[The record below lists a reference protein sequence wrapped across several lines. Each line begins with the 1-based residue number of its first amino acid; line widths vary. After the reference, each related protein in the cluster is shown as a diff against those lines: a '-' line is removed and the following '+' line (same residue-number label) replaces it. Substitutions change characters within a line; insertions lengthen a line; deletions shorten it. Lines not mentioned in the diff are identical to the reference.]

1 MDSRSHVFQLLEW
14 LLHHYFGYVMPLKF
28 NKYTISCEIQI
39 LEKYRL
45 VHYIYIMI
53 FGIGMFLLIFTCMLQ
68 IWSLRRTSVPGLA
81 AVRMVLYINLINLY
95 RSCLLLFVY
104 EGVLLHS
111 VNIVS
116 FINVLLVMRFI
127 FI

>member
-1 MDSRSHVFQLLEW
+1 
-14 LLHHYFGYVMPLKF
+14 
-28 NKYTISCEIQI
+28 
-39 LEKYRL
+39 
-45 VHYIYIMI
+45 MI
-53 FGIGMFLLIFTCMLQ
+53 FAIGMFLLIFTCMLQ

-81 AVRMVLYINLINLY
+81 AVRIALYINLINLY

-127 FI
+127 FIKNFQQPMSGYVLNN